1 VKSERKTKKTKENQ
15 EKTKKTEKSP
25 LKNSFESG
33 KIKCSKSGQSSCA
46 LTLSLD
52 IELYQESTDDLTNA
66 LNTLET
72 SLTKI
77 MKSLQ

>member
-1 VKSERKTKKTKENQ
+1 MATMSSDKIYAEFNKLRDEIDEVLWQDRNIKSCYK
-15 EKTKKTEKSP
+15 
-25 LKNSFESG
+25 
-33 KIKCSKSGQSSCA
+33 
-46 LTLSLD
+46 LSLD
-52 IELYQESTDDLTNA
+52 LIQYQESADDLTKA